1 MSSSSFEN
9 SFDVSPK
16 QREIIQWRDARR
28 KELRQKYLKEIHNPM
43 KQTMPVESAVMR
55 LNGLRLQHEYITRV
69 KLYPHLTSGFIL
81 LGSMF
86 AGVLLLNKL
95 KDDNEH
101 LYRTGQISYADREFK
116 FS

>member
-1 MSSSSFEN
+1 
-9 SFDVSPK
+9 
-16 QREIIQWRDARR
+16 
-28 KELRQKYLKEIHNPM
+28 
-43 KQTMPVESAVMR
+43 MR

-95 KDDNEH
+95 KVK
-101 LYRTGQISYADREFK
+101 LIIK
-116 FS
+116 